1 MPKKTKKTGKP
12 IPTKSKQTCE
22 NCSQWKK
29 TCASPGGHCSNA
41 MFTPK
46 Y

>member
-1 MPKKTKKTGKP
+1 MVRKTKKGSLP
-12 IPTKSKQTCE
+12 SKSKQTCE